1 MFRRA
6 VLFCMKPGDYSHFRE
21 QLEIGTMPST
31 DYFYCNAGFFVVYRP
46 NPGLSNHFSSL
57 LINYLLQMPNALII
71 DDETDIW
78 ILLSNILRKHNLR
91 TYYVNNLEAAT
102 KRLKQEVPSIIFLD
116 NHLPD
121 GFGLDFIQFIKR
133 HYPATKIVM
142 ITGYD
147 LQSDRNRALS
157 EGADLFI
164 SKPFSSDIIN
174 DTIKKLL

>member
-1 MFRRA
+1 
-6 VLFCMKPGDYSHFRE
+6 
-21 QLEIGTMPST
+21 MP
-31 DYFYCNAGFFVVYRP
+31 D
-46 NPGLSNHFSSL
+46 
-57 LINYLLQMPNALII
+57 ALII

-78 ILLSNILRKHNLR
+78 VLLSNILRKHNLK

-102 KRLKQEVPSIIFLD
+102 KRLAQEVPAIIFLD

-121 GFGLDFIQFIKR
+121 GFGLDFIRFIKS

-147 LQSDRNRALS
+147 LQADRNRALN

-164 SKPFSSDIIN
+164 SKPFSSKTINDII
-174 DTIKKLL
+174 KQLL